1 MNKAHI
7 LKILEQLQNQAL
19 LEFHAHIKG
28 IFGSYVRAE
37 HTAHSDVDIL
47 VDFKPE
53 ADLFDFVGLSNLL
66 EEKLNCPVDLVPI
79 DTIREELKKRILEE
93 AEYL

>member
-1 MNKAHI
+1 MNKTNI
-7 LKILEQLQNQAL
+7 LKILEKLQNQAL
-19 LEFHAHIKG
+19 LEFRAQIKG

-37 HTAHSDVDIL
+37 HTTQSDVDVL

-53 ADLFDFVGLSNLL
+53 ADLFDFIGLSNLL